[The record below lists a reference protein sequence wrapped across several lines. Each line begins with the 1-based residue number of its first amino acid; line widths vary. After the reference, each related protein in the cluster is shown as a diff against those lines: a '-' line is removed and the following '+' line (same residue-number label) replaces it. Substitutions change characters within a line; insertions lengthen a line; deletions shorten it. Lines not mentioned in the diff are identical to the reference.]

1 MSSVACRSNSPA
13 CGFEVA
19 EGGIITHSQAR
30 TGPAVS
36 DTPVKT
42 RRPPRSGYRPAWSY
56 RRIWLP
62 PSDTPVGRCSAAA
75 HCAMQ
80 SLLFG
85 LSASLAQ
92 CPAAQNDR
100 ATVIITFRCIFSSS
114 LVRQPRVHLHSFL
127 SLMMFIASSTLKLTL
142 LRSCW
147 WSSSSLMSST
157 SYSWYVTM
165 QHPCS

>member
-1 MSSVACRSNSPA
+1 VDLRSLKVASSHTARHVRGPQSPTLQSKPA
-13 CGFEVA
+13 
-19 EGGIITHSQAR
+19 AR
-30 TGPAVS
+30 HAAGTDQREAIDGY
-36 DTPVKT
+36 DYLHQT
-42 RRPPRSGYRPAWSY
+42 RRS
-56 RRIWLP
+56 
-62 PSDTPVGRCSAAA
+62 VGVQLQRTDRC
-75 HCAMQ
+75 CAMQ

-142 LRSCW
+142 LRSC
-147 WSSSSLMSST
+147 
-157 SYSWYVTM
+157 
-165 QHPCS
+165 